1 MSALDSFLSFYSV
14 VEPIIDIF
22 VTTAVLYAVY
32 GIIARTNALQLV
44 RAGVVIVIV
53 YIAAYVL
60 RLHVLMWGLQKIA
73 PALALVLAIVFQP
86 EIRKLLL
93 KVGQM
98 DWKPF
103 GQRTKHTY
111 ADAVIIAA
119 ETLSRKKKGMLVVF
133 SRNSRLDNFIE
144 SGTRL
149 DADIS
154 SALLVT
160 IFSFETPLHD
170 AACIVENGKIVAA
183 GCFLPLSE
191 RNDIKKTFGTRHRAA
206 LGMSEQTDAV
216 VLVVSEETG
225 AMSLA
230 YDSKFDYDLS
240 TGQLTATLNKLLDV
254 TDKNRTIENTID
266 ESISVN

>member
-1 MSALDSFLSFYSV
+1 MSALDSFLDFYLS
-14 VEPIIDIF
+14 VEPIIDIL

-32 GIIARTNALQLV
+32 KIIAKTNTMQIL
-44 RAGVVIVIV
+44 RAGIVIFIV
-53 YIAAYVL
+53 YVVAYVL
-60 RLHVLMWGLQKIA
+60 HLNVLLWGMQKVA
-73 PALALVLAIVFQP
+73 PALAIGLAIVFQP

-93 KVGQM
+93 NLGQM
-98 DWKPF
+98 DWNPF
-103 GQRTKHTY
+103 ASRTKHTY

-133 SRNSRLDNFIE
+133 TRGTRLDSYIE
-144 SGTRL
+144 TGTRL

-191 RNDIKKTFGTRHRAA
+191 RFDIKKTFGTRHRAA

-216 VLVVSEETG
+216 VLIVSEETG

-230 YDSKFDYDLS
+230 YDGNFDYDLTTS
-240 TGQLTATLNKLLDV
+240 QLTTTLNKLLDV
-254 TDKNRTIENTID
+254 TDKNKTIENTID
-266 ESISVN
+266 ESTSIN